1 MPEVSSKERMIAA
14 AVTLFARAGFSGV
27 TTRDIALK
35 ANVSEGNI
43 FRYFPHKRDLF
54 VSAVDSE
61 LSKLSIRAAGLL
73 IPNGGEQD
81 ARSALRTLFEVITD
95 AVVKQPDLV
104 RLLRY
109 STLEFGPDMEPVY
122 RKHMDAIFAATAKN
136 FTAWSQSYG
145 FRDLNAR
152 VTVLSFVA
160 TVVLLQDYPMI
171 TGSVLPFPSV
181 ESAAAAYAELWY
193 RVLSDAPASNASPA
207 PETAAQLLQEPGEQV
222 NP

>member
-171 TGSVLPFPSV
+171 CRFLQSKAQQQPTRNSGTACFRMLPLPTRPLRQKLPRNFCKSQ
-181 ESAAAAYAELWY
+181 ES
-193 RVLSDAPASNASPA
+193 R
-207 PETAAQLLQEPGEQV
+207 
-222 NP
+222 